1 MVNKFMYIPNDY
13 PKLPVIAGIEGL
25 EAEAVAEIV
34 IVANGIYII
43 VVDIQPFQR
52 LRDEGKVEPLQLV
65 LRYVQPF
72 QILLKKIKD

>member
-1 MVNKFMYIPNDY
+1 MVNKLMCTSPLIID
-13 PKLPVIAGIEGL
+13 KIIPVIAGIEGL
-25 EAEAVAEIV
+25 ETEAIAEIV
-34 IVANGIYII
+34 IVANGVYII

-72 QILLKKIKD
+72 QIL

>member
-1 MVNKFMYIPNDY
+1 MVNKLMCTSPLIID
-13 PKLPVIAGIEGL
+13 KIIPVIAGIKGL

-34 IVANGIYII
+34 IVANGVYII

-72 QILLKKIKD
+72 QIL